1 MKKINYILYRMALYL
16 GSDKFTKGVFKTFA
30 IATLIGGF
38 INPALLIFSVGFY
51 LGSKLI

>member
-1 MKKINYILYRMALYL
+1 MKRINDILYRMAMYL

-38 INPALLIFSVGFY
+38 INPVLLIYAVGFY
-51 LGSKLI
+51 IGSKLI